1 MARYVFSLFYENKR
15 GTSADF
21 RFLTPVAA
29 VSALRHVRQNFP
41 DFF

>member
-1 MARYVFSLFYENKR
+1 MACYVFSLFYENKR

-21 RFLTPVAA
+21 RFLTPAA
-29 VSALRHVRQNFP
+29 AILALGHARENFP